1 MKKNLKTAC
10 AKVTAVALALAMVAS
25 ATPADAAKAKKP
37 ALSKSKVTINVG
49 KTKKI
54 TVKKATPKKTT
65 WTVNKKGKKV
75 VKLTKKT
82 KKGVTIKALKK
93 GSATVTAKIKVGKK
107 TYKKTVKVTV
117 KKASAVKSATPATK
131 APSSQ
136 TPATKAPSNQTPATK
151 VPGSQ
156 ATATPTVEPTQ
167 EPVATPL
174 VPEGNEFKVVPQESN
189 MWDAVGTNYYS
200 DLEFVDD
207 GIVYT
212 STNAYNSCAAFYL
225 ANGLTVDV
233 SDFDTLDIDLVCAYD
248 DANPEDSVAKEAALK
263 VWNTAAT
270 NFWGKTDGAYEGDP
284 TTKDEP
290 QGAARVWSMPLST
303 LVNNGIN
310 LSDIKAIGAVVNN
323 AEGSQVKVK
332 SFTFKK
338 NIEDFVSKDTPKKV
352 TIKQA
357 DSATKVEEG
366 SSLELVS
373 TVTNKN
379 AAVIDKK
386 VNWSS
391 SDDTKA
397 TVDENGKV
405 TGVKAGKVTI
415 TATVEGYEDV
425 KATYEVEVFNNDPA
439 AIAIQVEN
447 NYKTYTVEELLA
459 ANEGMEVKGVVL
471 NANGDVVGNTTSQ
484 NITVKD
490 AGTTGATISEG
501 VLTATAAGTMT
512 LELEAT
518 NEFEAVTLK
527 VDVVDGYRVA
537 MTADNVYNACQDA
550 KSLKIENGVATITE
564 IGNYNNGIGFK
575 VTLPEG
581 VTVADISGV
590 SLYASTT
597 QSGVTQVAPF
607 AAYSD
612 WSENITA
619 SANASWGKAQSF
631 GVNTDI
637 VSDGATVVNFDASK
651 LETVSTSSDVINFS
665 IGFIN
670 QNSGSMSASDV
681 ILLKKA
687 E

>member
-25 ATPADAAKAKKP
+25 AAPADAAKAKKP

-82 KKGVTIKALKK
+82 KKSVTIKALKK

-107 TYKKTVKVTV
+107 LYKKTVKVTV
-117 KKASAVKSATPATK
+117 KKASAVKTTTPATK

-136 TPATKAPSNQTPATK
+136 TPATKAPDN
-151 VPGSQ
+151 Q
-156 ATATPTVEPTQ
+156 ATATPTAEPTE
-167 EPVATPL
+167 EPTPEPTPL
-174 VPEGNEFKVVPQESN
+174 VPEGNEFKVEATEANQ
-189 MWDAVGTNYYS
+189 WDGVTDSYYA

-207 GIVYT
+207 GAVYT
-212 STNAYNSCAAFYL
+212 STNEYNSCVAFYL
-225 ANGLTVDV
+225 ANGLTVDL
-233 SDFDTLDIDLVCAYD
+233 SDFDTLDIDLVCAYND
-248 DANPEDSVAKEAALK
+248 TDPEASEAKEAALK
-263 VWNTAAT
+263 IWNTAAT

-290 QGAARVWSMPLST
+290 QGASRVWSMPLST

-310 LSDIKAIGAVVNN
+310 LSDMKAIGAVVNN
-323 AEGSQVKVK
+323 AKGSQVKVR

-338 NIEDFVSKDTPKKV
+338 NTENFVSKDTPKTV

-357 DSATKVEEG
+357 DSTTKVEEG
-366 SSLELVS
+366 STLDLVS

-379 AAVIDKK
+379 GAVIEKK
-386 VNWSS
+386 VNWTS

-397 TVDENGKV
+397 TVDETGKV

-415 TATVEGYEDV
+415 TATVEGYENV

-512 LELEAT
+512 LELAAT
-518 NEFEAVTLK
+518 NDFGAVTLK

-575 VTLPEG
+575 VTLPED

-619 SANASWGKAQSF
+619 SADASWGKAQSF
-631 GVNTDI
+631 GENTDI

-651 LETVSTSSDVINFS
+651 LTTVSTSSNVINFS
-665 IGFIN
+665 VGFIN

-687 E
+687 N